1 MRAYE
6 RLLRYVQYDTASNG
20 ACDACPSTETQRDF
34 GRVLVD
40 EMKEMGLS
48 NVRQDEH
55 GYVYALLPAN
65 APGQSAIGLIA
76 HMDTVDDAPAL
87 PMKAHIVK
95 NYQGVDIQMDE
106 DGKNVLSPAVFPS
119 LNAAIGKD
127 LIVTDGNTLL
137 GADDKAGVAEILTLC
152 EELLAHPEIKH
163 GDVCVG
169 FTPDEEIGRGADLF
183 DIPGFGAEFAYTV
196 DGGALPEIDYE
207 NFNAASASIAVNG
220 LSIHPGSAKDKMKN
234 ALLIAH
240 EFISMLPS
248 AERPEHTEGREG
260 FYHLTDM
267 SGEIEKAAMHY
278 IIRDHDMKEFT
289 ERKAYMQRVADFLNA
304 KYGEGTVELT
314 LKDSYYNMIEKL
326 ADHMDV
332 VERANDAF
340 RKLGYEPV
348 SVPVRGGTDGARLSF
363 MGLPCPNLPTGG
375 FNCHGRFEYAV
386 IQDMD
391 EVVKL
396 LKNIVEAR

>member
-20 ACDACPSTETQRDF
+20 SSSACPSTETQRDF
-34 GRVLVD
+34 GRVLAE

-65 APGQSAIGLIA
+65 ASGQPAIGLIA

-87 PMKAHIVK
+87 PMKAHIVE
-95 NYQGVDIQMDE
+95 NYQGGDIVMDAE
-106 DGKNVLSPAVFPS
+106 GKNVLSPAVFPS
-119 LNAAIGKD
+119 LKAAVGKD
-127 LIVTDGNTLL
+127 LIITDGNTLL

-152 EELLAHPEIKH
+152 EELIAHPEIKH

-183 DIPGFGAEFAYTV
+183 DIPGFGADFAYTV
-196 DGGALPEIDYE
+196 DGGALPEINFE
-207 NFNAASASIAVNG
+207 NFNAAGARVVVNG

-240 EFISMLPS
+240 EFISMLPP

-260 FYHLTDM
+260 FYHLAAM
-267 SGEIEKAAMHY
+267 NGEIEKATMYY
-278 IIRDHDMKEFT
+278 IIRDHDMQKFT
-289 ERKAYMQRVADFLNA
+289 SRKAYMERAAAFLNA
-304 KYGEGTVELT
+304 KYGEGTVELSM
-314 LKDSYYNMIEKL
+314 KDSYYNMLEKL
-326 ADHMDV
+326 AGHMDV
-332 VERANDAF
+332 IERANDAF
-340 RKLGYEPV
+340 RKLGYAPV
-348 SVPVRGGTDGARLSF
+348 AVPVRGGTDGARLCY

-391 EVVKL
+391 DVVKL

>member
-1 MRAYE
+1 VRAYE
-6 RLLRYVQYDTASNG
+6 RLLRYVQYDTASDG
-20 ACDACPSTETQRDF
+20 ACKDCPSTETQRDF
-34 GRVLVD
+34 GRMLAE

-65 APGQSAIGLIA
+65 TSGQPAIGLIA

-87 PMKAHIVK
+87 PMRARIVRQ
-95 NYQGVDIQMDE
+95 YQGGDIAMDE
-106 DGKNVLSPAVFPS
+106 AGRNILSPAVFPS
-119 LNAAIGKD
+119 LDAAIGKD
-127 LIVTDGNTLL
+127 LIITDGNTLL
-137 GADDKAGVAEILTLC
+137 GADDKAGIAEILTLC
-152 EELLAHPEIKH
+152 EELTAHPEIRH
-163 GDVCVG
+163 GDVCIG

-183 DIPGFGAEFAYTV
+183 DIPGFGADFAYTV
-196 DGGALPEIDYE
+196 DGGALPAISYE
-207 NFNAASASIAVNG
+207 NFNAASADVVVNG

-240 EFISMLPS
+240 EFIAMLPS

-260 FYHLTDM
+260 FYHLTAM
-267 SGEIEKAAMHY
+267 SGEIERAEMHF
-278 IIRDHDMKEFT
+278 IIRDHSMAKFAA
-289 ERKAYMQRVADFLNA
+289 RKAHMERVAAFLNA
-304 KYGEGTVELT
+304 RYGDNTVELT
-314 LKDSYYNMIEKL
+314 VKDSYYNMLGKL

-340 RKLGYEPV
+340 RALGYEPV
-348 SVPVRGGTDGARLSF
+348 ADPIRGGTDGARLSY

-391 EVVKL
+391 DVVRL
-396 LKNIVEAR
+396 LKNIVTAR

>member
-6 RLLRYVQYDTASNG
+6 RLLRYVQFDTASNG
-20 ACDACPSTETQRDF
+20 ACDACPSTETQRAF
-34 GRVLVD
+34 GRVLME
-40 EMKEMGLS
+40 EMTRMGLA
-48 NVRQDEH
+48 NVRQDEN

-65 APGQSAIGLIA
+65 VEGQPAIGLIA

-87 PMKAHIVK
+87 PMKAHIIEK
-95 NYQGVDIQMDE
+95 YQGGDIVMDE
-106 DGKNVLSPAVFPS
+106 AGKNVLSPSVFPS
-119 LNAAIGKD
+119 LNDAVGKD
-127 LIVTDGNTLL
+127 LIITDGNTLL
-137 GADDKAGVAEILTLC
+137 GADDKAGIAEILTLC
-152 EELLAHPEIKH
+152 EELIAHPEIKH

-183 DIPGFGAEFAYTV
+183 DIPGFGADFAYTV

-207 NFNAASASIAVNG
+207 NFNAASASVVVNG
-220 LSIHPGSAKDKMKN
+220 LSIHPGSAKNKMKN

-240 EFISMLPS
+240 EFISMLPP
-248 AERPEHTEGREG
+248 AETPEHTEGREG
-260 FYHLTDM
+260 FYHLNDM
-267 SGEIEKAAMHY
+267 SGEIEKASMHF
-278 IIRDHDMKEFT
+278 IIRDHDMQKFTARKE
-289 ERKAYMQRVADFLNA
+289 YMRRIAAFLNA
-304 KYGEGTVELT
+304 KYGENTVVLT
-314 LKDSYYNMIEKL
+314 VKDSYYNMIEKL

-332 VERANDAF
+332 VERANNAF

-348 SVPVRGGTDGARLSF
+348 AVPIRGGTDGARLSF

-391 EVVKL
+391 DVVKL

>member
-6 RLLRYVQYDTASNG
+6 RLLRYVQFDTASNG
-20 ACDACPSTETQRDF
+20 ASETCPSTETQRDF
-34 GRVLVD
+34 GRVLVE

-65 APGQSAIGLIA
+65 APGQPAIGLIA

-87 PMKAHIVK
+87 PMKAHIIE
-95 NYQGVDIQMDE
+95 NYQGGDIPMDE
-106 DGKNVLSPAVFPS
+106 AGKNMLSPAVFPS

-127 LIVTDGNTLL
+127 LIITDGNTLL

-163 GDVCVG
+163 GDVCIG

-183 DIPGFGAEFAYTV
+183 DIPGFGADFAYTV

-207 NFNAASASIAVNG
+207 NFNAASAGVVVNG

-240 EFISMLPS
+240 EFIAMLPP

-267 SGEIEKAAMHY
+267 AGEIEKATMHF
-278 IIRDHDMKEFT
+278 IIRDHDTKKFT
-289 ERKAYMQRVADFLNA
+289 ERKAYMERVAAFLNA

-314 LKDSYYNMIEKL
+314 IRDSYYNMIEKL

-332 VERANDAF
+332 VERANEAF
-340 RKLGYEPV
+340 RTLGYEPV

-391 EVVKL
+391 NVVKL
-396 LKNIVEAR
+396 LKAIVEAR

>member
-20 ACDACPSTETQRDF
+20 ESETCPSTETQRDF
-34 GRVLVD
+34 GRVLVN

-48 NVRQDEH
+48 DVRQDEH

-65 APGQSAIGLIA
+65 TPGQSAIGLIA

-87 PMKAHIVK
+87 PMKAHIVEHCR
-95 NYQGVDIQMDE
+95 GGDIVMDE
-106 DGKNVLSPAVFPS
+106 AGKNVLSPAIFPS
-119 LNAAIGKD
+119 LNDAIGKD
-127 LIVTDGNTLL
+127 LIITDGNTLL
-137 GADDKAGVAEILTLC
+137 GADDKAGIAEILTLC
-152 EELLAHPEIKH
+152 EELLAHPEIRH
-163 GDVCVG
+163 GDVCIG

-183 DIPGFGAEFAYTV
+183 DLPGFGADFAYTV

-207 NFNAASASIAVNG
+207 NFNAASASVVVNG
-220 LSIHPGSAKDKMKN
+220 LSIHPGSAKNKMKN

-240 EFISMLPS
+240 EFIAMLPP
-248 AERPEHTEGREG
+248 AETPEHTEGREG

-267 SGEIEKAAMHY
+267 SGEIERAAMHY
-278 IIRDHDMKEFT
+278 IIRDHDMAKFT
-289 ERKAYMQRVADFLNA
+289 ARKAYMQRVADFLNA

-314 LKDSYYNMIEKL
+314 LKDSYYNMLEKL
-326 ADHMDV
+326 ADHMEV
-332 VERANDAF
+332 IERANDAF
-340 RKLGYEPV
+340 RKLGYEPAA
-348 SVPVRGGTDGARLSF
+348 VPIRGGTDGARLSY

-391 EVVKL
+391 DVVKL
-396 LKNIVEAR
+396 LHNIVEVR